1 MDALSLAGGENF
13 FLREKKRLASR
24 STTKGIIT

>member
-1 MDALSLAGGENF
+1 MGARYLAGGENF
-13 FLREKKRLASR
+13 FLRETKRLASR